1 MTSRYEH
8 TNRQRPLQQQA
19 QGRKWPILVL
29 LLGLAALALTACGGP
44 SSTSTPDATSATRV
58 PEWEETVTFSLESED
73 THRMDI
79 PLEKCEQVI
88 FHVVASNEVGLGYR
102 DVGDRHF
109 TLKRSDDYRSAI
121 ATEESGILTLEVR
134 RGFSEDKTLTDV
146 TVSYR
151 VAPYSVGFCFP
162 TG

>member
-1 MTSRYEH
+1 MSIRIA
-8 TNRQRPLQQQA
+8 QRSPQQA
-19 QGRKWPILVL
+19 QGRQWPILVL
-29 LLGLAALALTACGGP
+29 LLGLAALALALTACGGP
-44 SSTSTPDATSATRV
+44 SSTSTSTPDATSATRV
-58 PEWEETVTFSLESED
+58 PEWEETVTFSLEGEE
-73 THRMDI
+73 THRIEI
-79 PLEKCEQVI
+79 PVEKCEQVI
-88 FHVVASNEVGLGYR
+88 YHVVASNKVGLGYR
-102 DVGDRHF
+102 DVGDSHF
-109 TLKRSDDYRSAI
+109 TLDTSDDYSNYI